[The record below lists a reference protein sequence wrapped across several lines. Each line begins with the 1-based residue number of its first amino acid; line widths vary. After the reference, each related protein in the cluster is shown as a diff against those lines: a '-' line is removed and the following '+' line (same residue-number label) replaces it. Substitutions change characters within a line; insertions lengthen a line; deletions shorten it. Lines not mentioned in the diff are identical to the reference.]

1 MPKLPRRL
9 FPTCHF
15 LTGARHEG
23 RPSRL
28 GELVQLSAPGLHCPP
43 GQLPQGDRLGN
54 EPTKESLKLHA
65 RGTADLTNR
74 QGQVLGYLAM
84 GLTANEIGERL
95 RISTRTARAHMD
107 VLKRKLGANRSPDLP
122 IAYRRAT
129 G

>member
-1 MPKLPRRL
+1 M
-9 FPTCHF
+9 
-15 LTGARHEG
+15 
-23 RPSRL
+23 
-28 GELVQLSAPGLHCPP
+28 
-43 GQLPQGDRLGN
+43 GN

-107 VLKRKLGANRSPDLP
+107 VLKRKLGANRSRDLP

-129 G
+129 GLDPLELVGATELAPHKNKARPKHPLADTRSDQNRPPGNPT

>member
-1 MPKLPRRL
+1 MSLSHGRSTRGTPKQFRRACSIVRTRPPLP
-9 FPTCHF
+9 
-15 LTGARHEG
+15 
-23 RPSRL
+23 
-28 GELVQLSAPGLHCPP
+28 APG
-43 GQLPQGDRLGN
+43 QSPQGDRLGN

-107 VLKRKLGANRSPDLP
+107 VLKRKLGANRSRDLP
-122 IAYRRAT
+122 IASRRASANRPPPW
-129 G
+129 